1 MIAIHTKFI
10 PATDTRGA
18 RIKAYSCNGHA
29 LTIPFDYGLGEIE
42 RHAAAVKALLES
54 GQFAHITDFE
64 KMAYGGSADDKG
76 YTFCFLD
83 SIIAVK

>member
-10 PATDTRGA
+10 PATDRRAA
-18 RIKAYSCNGHA
+18 RIKAYSCNGHS
-29 LTIPFDYGLGEIE
+29 LMVPLDYGLGEIE

-54 GQFAHITDFE
+54 GQFAHIANFE
-64 KMAYGGSADDKG
+64 QMAYGGSADDKG

-83 SIIAVK
+83 STIAVK